1 MWYYNYSDP
10 IAHDGVL
17 GMKWGIRNYLK
28 KRGKKNSRKAAIA
41 RKKAGIKEES
51 GKPEPKKKVS
61 EMSDAELK
69 AAVQRLENEKKYRD
83 LNPRH
88 VSAGEKFA
96 KDFVEKALIPGIN
109 EGAKQI
115 IKDAL
120 VSKGGQLI
128 KEAKA
133 VAK

>member
-1 MWYYNYSDP
+1 MWSYNDSAY
-10 IAHDGVL
+10 IAHYGKL
-17 GMKWGIRNYLK
+17 GMRWGIRNFLS
-28 KRGKKNSRKAAIA
+28 KRGKNNSRKAALA

-109 EGAKQI
+109 DAAKQI
-115 IKDAL
+115 IKEAL
-120 VSKGGQLI
+120 VSQGGKLV
-128 KEAKA
+128 KDAKKA
-133 VAK
+133 VK

>member
-1 MWYYNYSDP
+1 MWEYNDSYLT
-10 IAHDGVL
+10 HYGKL
-17 GMKWGIRNYLK
+17 GMKWGIRNFFK
-28 KRGKKNSRKAAIA
+28 KRGKSNSRKAALA

>member
-1 MWYYNYSDP
+1 MWCYNYTDP
-10 IAHDGVL
+10 IAHDGKL
-17 GMKWGIRNYLK
+17 GMKWGIRNFLR
-28 KRGKKNSRKAAIA
+28 KRGKTNSRKAVAA
-41 RKKAGIKEES
+41 RKKAGIKEDS

-61 EMSDAELK
+61 QMTDEELK

-88 VSAGEKFA
+88 ISVGEKFA

>member
-1 MWYYNYSDP
+1 MWEYNDSYLT
-10 IAHDGVL
+10 HYGVL
-17 GMKWGIRNYLK
+17 NMKWGIRNFLK
-28 KRGKKNSRKAAIA
+28 KRGKSNSRKAALA

-120 VSKGGQLI
+120 VSKGGQLV
-128 KEAKA
+128 KDAKKA
-133 VAK
+133 VK

>member
-1 MWYYNYSDP
+1 MWEYNDSYLT
-10 IAHDGVL
+10 HYGKL
-17 GMKWGIRNYLK
+17 GMKWGIRNFFK
-28 KRGKKNSRKAAIA
+28 KRGKSNSRKAALA

-61 EMSDAELK
+61 EMSDSELK

>member
-1 MWYYNYSDP
+1 MWRYNDSDY
-10 IAHDGVL
+10 IAHYGKL
-17 GMKWGIRNYLK
+17 GMRWGIRNFLS
-28 KRGKKNSRKAAIA
+28 KRGRSNSRKAVAA
-41 RKKAGIKEES
+41 RKKAGIKENTV
-51 GKPEPKKKVS
+51 KPEPKKKVS